1 MQNCIGIIY
10 GGKGRQDFGYLTDSR
25 PEYML
30 PYGARY
36 RIIDI
41 ALSNFANN
49 EFSNVVL
56 YGGKINSRSLGKW
69 WKLWIK

>member
-10 GGKGRQDFGYLTDSR
+10 GGKSRQDFGYLTDSR

-49 EFSNVVL
+49 EFSNVV
-56 YGGKINSRSLGKW
+56 
-69 WKLWIK
+69 